1 MKVVSLNYHGDTQWA
16 SDLRVQGSSGSSIC
30 PNTLE
35 LENKQL
41 SSNHGNLESV
51 FLSIQRVSEILDEVS
66 WGKLLPTFF
75 LRRKKKKRLQK
86 HAEREPLLVWEQ
98 NDLFFDN
105 LC

>member
-1 MKVVSLNYHGDTQWA
+1 MVVVY
-16 SDLRVQGSSGSSIC
+16 VC

-66 WGKLLPTFF
+66 WVKLLPTFF
-75 LRRKKKKRLQK
+75 LRRKEKKKVTETRR
-86 HAEREPLLVWEQ
+86 ERTSPRVGAK
-98 NDLFFDN
+98 
-105 LC
+105 

>member
-1 MKVVSLNYHGDTQWA
+1 MVVVY
-16 SDLRVQGSSGSSIC
+16 VC

-75 LRRKKKKRLQK
+75 LRRKKKKKVTETRR
-86 HAEREPLLVWEQ
+86 ERASPRVGAK
-98 NDLFFDN
+98 
-105 LC
+105 